1 MPMFEQAWFWLILG
15 ALLVLSEFFL
25 TSIIAIFFG
34 VGAILVGVGTAAGLI
49 SNITEQILLFAILS
63 VAALL
68 FARDNV
74 KVWFRGRVSDSWN
87 GDRNLISSRGERV
100 TVSADFVNGMG
111 RVKLSGAEWNA
122 ESEDALQQGDVA
134 WVTGNRGITLL
145 VAAQRPAA
153 AAVTGDANG

>member
-1 MPMFEQAWFWLILG
+1 MFEQAWFWLILG

-25 TSIIAIFFG
+25 TGIIAIFFG
-34 VGAILVGVGTAAGLI
+34 VGAILVGIGTAVGLL
-49 SNITEQILLFAILS
+49 SGLTEQVLLFAILS

-74 KVWFRGRVSDSWN
+74 KVWFHGRVSDSWN

-100 TVSADFVNGMG
+100 VVTADFAHGVG

-122 ESEDALQQGDVA
+122 ESEDPLQQGDVA

-145 VAAQRPAA
+145 VTAQRPDVAA
-153 AAVTGDANG
+153 AGGEANG

>member
-1 MPMFEQAWFWLILG
+1 MFEQAWFWLILG
-15 ALLVLSEFFL
+15 AMLVLSEFFL

-34 VGAILVGVGTAAGLI
+34 IGAILVGVGTALGLI

-68 FARDNV
+68 FARENV
-74 KVWFRGRVSDSWN
+74 KVWFHGRVSDSWN

-100 TVSADFVNGMG
+100 TVSADFAQGVG

-122 ESEDALQQGDVA
+122 ESDDALQEGDVA

-145 VAAQRPAA
+145 VSATRPQPNSPEA
-153 AAVTGDANG
+153 GQ

>member
-1 MPMFEQAWFWLILG
+1 MFEQAWFWLILG
-15 ALLVLSEFFL
+15 AMLVLSEFFL

-34 VGAILVGVGTAAGLI
+34 IGAILVGVGTALGLI

-68 FARDNV
+68 FARENV
-74 KVWFRGRVSDSWN
+74 KVWFHGRVSDSWN

-100 TVSADFVNGMG
+100 TVSADFVHGVG

-122 ESEDALQQGDVA
+122 ESDDALQEGDVA

-145 VAAQRPAA
+145 VSATRPQPNSPEA
-153 AAVTGDANG
+153 GQ

>member
-1 MPMFEQAWFWLILG
+1 MFEQAWFWLILG
-15 ALLVLSEFFL
+15 ALLILSEFFL
-25 TSIIAIFFG
+25 TGIIAIFFG
-34 VGAILVGVGTAAGLI
+34 AGAIMVGIGTAVGLI
-49 SNITEQILLFAILS
+49 SGATEQILLFAILS

-74 KVWFRGRVSDSWN
+74 KVWFRGRVSDSWT

-100 TVSADFVNGMG
+100 QVSADFVDGLG

-122 ESEDALQQGDVA
+122 ESDDQLQQGDVA

-145 VAAQRPAA
+145 VAAQRPGPQPTTAE
-153 AAVTGDANG
+153 TSQ